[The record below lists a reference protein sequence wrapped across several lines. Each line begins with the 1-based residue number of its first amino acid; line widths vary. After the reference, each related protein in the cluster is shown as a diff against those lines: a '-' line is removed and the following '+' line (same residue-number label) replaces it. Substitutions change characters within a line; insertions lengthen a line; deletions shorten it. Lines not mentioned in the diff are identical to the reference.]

1 VFIMMSSMTVVQWK
15 LYQLH
20 VGWRIMLLVIA
31 GSMASIVMLSQHVAS
46 VLLYGLFIVGLF
58 LFSLR
63 HLFTRVDWQRVIAAS
78 DFDIWNIQF
87 MSLATKIKFQK
98 DEQPSLW
105 YRLEAWKKRFPY
117 EKSYAYN
124 RLWYIYGEKQISI
137 IL

>member
-1 VFIMMSSMTVVQWK
+1 
-15 LYQLH
+15 
-20 VGWRIMLLVIA
+20 
-31 GSMASIVMLSQHVAS
+31 
-46 VLLYGLFIVGLF
+46 
-58 LFSLR
+58 
-63 HLFTRVDWQRVIAAS
+63 TRVDWQRVIAAS

-137 IL
+137 ILRVTGAIFLLLSIVSYFKQLYFVLIVIIAIHVQTTFLVSL